1 MGRLVLYIMEWAFA
15 LIILLTI
22 YKAVFSGTTFYRFN
36 RFYLLG
42 ATVLSALLPLVHI
55 TIPEKTPVVSG
66 IAISDTEFAQEL
78 SGTFSLMNEPQL
90 EIMEPAQSD
99 NQSRLWAVILV
110 CMYSGYVLMLM
121 IGWIRSI
128 IRARRFLRDKPR
140 RRISRTVWLVTHD
153 EEFGPFSWMNYIVIS
168 DTENGFARR
177 ASLRHEYSHVKLLHS
192 VDLVFLLACTIFNPV
207 CWLVLQEIKIVH
219 EYEADHEVIGHHGIR
234 NGDYQKLLI
243 MRTVGAEAYA
253 LASSFNLNIKKRI
266 NMLNKN
272 QTRKRRLMWLLIL
285 IPVLGITS
293 VLFARSEKSLDIN
306 PLGITIGADNIDEN
320 TFCVKVVDEN
330 GKPVEGAM
338 VVENPSQ
345 SFAVSFSFLGFTDK
359 NGEFSFSTPD
369 GKDFFSIAKEG
380 YKAVKIRFENIDHD
394 AAITLKKTIPGHDI
408 ETSDEQEIPA
418 FLVKERNMMRVIVM
432 KDGKVRVR
440 NGVVDK
446 TVSLEKKSGLPKL
459 TEIVKQFVANPKN
472 DGRLPIVEE
481 YDVPGF
487 KTVST
492 TLRHMISLER
502 EPDASLDTRDA
513 AYGIIANAYYELR
526 DEWCRKEFGKTYDEC
541 TQEQQGYSRAMYAT
555 KILAPEMRYLC
566 DVTIDV
572 RKDALMAHVDRTD
585 AKTGTPTDIRNA
597 LDYGRILNNV
607 EELEDYINNVVDAS
621 SRLRSV
627 KVRFYPGGS
636 TDIITDLKNMLRKK
650 SAAIGIKYE
659 SVQDEDEDSAFS
671 VVSRVIRPG
680 NTASDNYYELCL
692 DVNEKDMVASIEER
706 RDGEDIILSRT
717 VPQEFTSVEQLEKY
731 IDNADKTGRHIR
743 DVALNIR
750 PDATNGLIT
759 DIKNSLR
766 KKRLLNIRYVGSKTT
781 GEDHRQYIYL
791 IDIRNLERNPDNLKV
806 LNQALLAFMT
816 SYKGDTKNL
825 NSIEMKAFVDAYRAA
840 QSETRAL
847 AKKYQ
852 DELNLLEQNPDMKI
866 EDYEKIQQKYQ
877 EDMAELRKRADEMNL
892 DLSDEYGNVLKST
905 VERYQYV
912 CITHYNNTDI
922 TEMSADNLDTHLKD
936 LYNGRIKGI
945 TIPYSSSNYRLIQRN
960 LSRDYPDKVVLY
972 LD

>member
-55 TIPEKTPVVSG
+55 TIPEKTPMVSG
-66 IAISDTEFAQEL
+66 MAISDTEFAQEL
-78 SGTFSLMNEPQL
+78 SGTFTMMSEPQM
-90 EIMEPAQSD
+90 EIMAPAQSD
-99 NQSRLWAVILV
+99 NQSKLWAVILV

-128 IRARRFLRDKPR
+128 IRARRFLRGKPR

-219 EYEADHEVIGHHGIR
+219 EYEADHEVISHHGIR

-285 IPVLGITS
+285 IPALGITS
-293 VLFARSEKSLDIN
+293 VLFARSEKSLDID

-320 TFCVKVVDEN
+320 TFSVKVVDEN

-338 VVENPSQ
+338 VVENQSQ
-345 SFAVSFSFLGFTDK
+345 SIVVSFSFLGFTDK

-380 YKAVKIRFENIDHD
+380 YKAVKIRFENIDRD
-394 AAITLKKTIPGHDI
+394 VTITLKKTIPGHEI
-408 ETSDEQEIPA
+408 ETSDEHEIPA

-446 TVSLEKKSGLPKL
+446 TISLEKKSGLPKL
-459 TEIVKQFVANPKN
+459 TEIVKQFVVNPKN
-472 DGRLPIVEE
+472 DSRLPVIEE

-492 TLRHMISLER
+492 TVRHAISLER

-585 AKTGTPTDIRNA
+585 AKTGTLTDIRRA
-597 LDYGRILNNV
+597 LDYGRILNDV
-607 EELEDYINNVVDAS
+607 EELEDYINNVIDAS

-680 NTASDNYYELCL
+680 NTASANYYELCL
-692 DVNEKDMVASIEER
+692 DVNEKDMVASIVER
-706 RDGEDIILSRT
+706 RDGENIFLSRT
-717 VPQEFTSVEQLEKY
+717 VPQKFTDVDQLEKY

-743 DVALNIR
+743 DVALNVR
-750 PDATNGLIT
+750 PDATNGIIS

-766 KKRLLNIRYVGSKTT
+766 KKRLLNIRYVGSKNTA
-781 GEDHRQYIYL
+781 EERQYIYL
-791 IDIRNLERNPDNLKV
+791 IDIRNLENNPDNLEV
-806 LNQALLAFMT
+806 LDKALQSFMA
-816 SYKGDTKNL
+816 SYKGDTDNL
-825 NSIEMKAFVDAYRAA
+825 NSAEIKALVDAFRTA
-840 QSETRAL
+840 QSEAQAL
-847 AKKYQ
+847 VKNYQ
-852 DELNLLEQNPDMKI
+852 DELNLLEQNPDKKI
-866 EDYEKIQQKYQ
+866 EDYEKIQKKYQ
-877 EDMAELRKRADEMNL
+877 EDMAELRKWSDKMNQ
-892 DLSDEYGNVLKST
+892 DLSDEFGNALQST

-912 CITHYNNTDI
+912 CIGHYKNTSI
-922 TEMSADNLDTHLKD
+922 TEMSADKLDSYLKD
-936 LYNGRIKGI
+936 LSNGRIKGF
-945 TIPYSSSNYRLIQRN
+945 TIPYSSSNYKLIQRK
-960 LSRDYPDKVVLY
+960 LSREYPDKVVLY